1 MIKMRLKGKVTVLI
15 LACLVSIGAVGC
27 GDKENND
34 TTKNKAEK
42 SITDGQENSTDTAPD
57 VTSDSK

>member
-15 LACLVSIGAVGC
+15 LACLVSIGVVGC

-42 SITDGQENSTDTAPD
+42 SITDGQ
-57 VTSDSK
+57 